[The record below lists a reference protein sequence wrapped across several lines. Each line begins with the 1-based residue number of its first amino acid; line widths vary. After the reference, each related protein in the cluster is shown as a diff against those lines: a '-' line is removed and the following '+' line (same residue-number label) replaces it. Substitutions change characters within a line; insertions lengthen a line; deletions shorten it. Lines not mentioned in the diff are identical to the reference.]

1 MDKEDVICI
10 YTHTHTY
17 THKNWNITDKK
28 NNKIL
33 QICNNMDETKRVL
46 CEKVVTR
53 REKVRGGKKYMRETE
68 VHTLS
73 YKINEP

>member
-1 MDKEDVICI
+1 
-10 YTHTHTY
+10 
-17 THKNWNITDKK
+17 
-28 NNKIL
+28 
-33 QICNNMDETKRVL
+33 MDETKRVL